1 MRLSLKWSI
10 LVTVNGDKCWRRFCK
25 RAIEKW
31 ISTIWKVNIVSRV
44 RRTRVSKSMSE
55 SGVTELSLSETL
67 SEPLSEVLK
76 NPLFESVSADLW
88 SLPNFDFNFTKD
100 LVRVFDNLTVN
111 SNHDIYTVIIGVML
125 WNWRKLKVKK
135 NLKSRD
141 GPWFCAVRVGYSRIL
156 AGVSDFSFRCLE
168 TCIQGQSC
176 NLGIYENGL
185 KIIRRGS
192 SERDRGR
199 TKAQF

>member
-1 MRLSLKWSI
+1 MLT
-10 LVTVNGDKCWRRFCK
+10 TVLQ
-25 RAIEKW
+25 A
-31 ISTIWKVNIVSRV
+31 SHWKVNIVSRV

-76 NPLFESVSADLW
+76 NP
-88 SLPNFDFNFTKD
+88 NFTKD